1 MAGSRFRYVDY
12 WHSRFLNSS
21 TEQSRAVDEII
32 NEPERHL
39 LSQKDLFAAEG
50 GVVGVFAQIGFIG
63 ATLATLFV
71 VRPKLVTYLRNSQMN
86 AGEWICLAGTGFIG
100 YRLGYNFA
108 NTFFGD
114 AEKVNNHWTA
124 YFYQKQ
130 LNRFEGRQ
138 ILSKR
143 PGNY

>member
-1 MAGSRFRYVDY
+1 MAGKTKAVAGKK
-12 WHSRFLNSS
+12 NQ
-21 TEQSRAVDEII
+21 EQWGQGAVEAGLADDAVCI
-32 NEPERHL
+32 
-39 LSQKDLFAAEG
+39 

-86 AGEWICLAGTGFIG
+86 SGEWICLAGTGFIG